1 MQTCDIGSLTVGGG
15 APVRLMGVIN
25 CSPESFFSGSYVAAG
40 DIAARAGDL
49 IDQGADIIDIG
60 ARSTAPHARPIS
72 VADEKER
79 IGRALQEIEGFG
91 VPISV
96 DTMHPE
102 VLEVCLRHGIDA
114 VNDING
120 LANPEYAALVG
131 DAGLPAIVMATID
144 RPGDAV
150 GVGATMR
157 ALGQVLA
164 RAERA
169 GIEGVIID
177 PAIGQWTAER
187 TFEDDWSLC
196 KQFSRFLEFDRPV
209 LAAISRKSFIG
220 DLLHNTPE
228 DRLAGS
234 IAVTYALL
242 ELGASVVRAHDARE
256 IHDTI
261 RVFEKIR
268 GRL

>member
-1 MQTCDIGSLTVGGG
+1 MQTCDIGSLTVGGT

-25 CSPESFFSGSYVAAG
+25 CSPESFFPGSYVAAG
-40 DIAARAGDL
+40 GIAKRAGDL

-60 ARSTAPHARPIS
+60 ARSTAPQTRPIS
-72 VADEKER
+72 VADEKKR
-79 IGRALQEIEGFG
+79 MISALQEIKDFG

-102 VLEVCLRHGIDA
+102 VLKVCLRHGIDA

-144 RPGDAV
+144 HPGDAV
-150 GVGATMR
+150 RVRPTIQ
-157 ALGQVLA
+157 ALEQVLA

-169 GIEGVIID
+169 GIERVIID
-177 PAIGQWTAER
+177 PAIGQWTTEK
-187 TFEDDWSLC
+187 TFEDDWNLC
-196 KQFSRFLEFDRPV
+196 KQFSRFVEFDRPV

-220 DLLHNTPE
+220 DLLNNAPE

-242 ELGASVVRAHDARE
+242 ELGASIVRTHDVRE
-256 IHDTI
+256 IYDTI

-268 GRL
+268 GRI